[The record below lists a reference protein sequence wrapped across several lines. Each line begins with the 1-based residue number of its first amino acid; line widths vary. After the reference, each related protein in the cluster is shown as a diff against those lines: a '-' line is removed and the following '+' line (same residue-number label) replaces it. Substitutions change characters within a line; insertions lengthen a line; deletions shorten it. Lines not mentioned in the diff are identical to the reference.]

1 MQKLWVIRKQPY
13 RETSA
18 LLTVLVEDNRLLRCI
33 ARGGGKVG
41 EFKTWFGV
49 FASTKTLVN
58 L

>member
-41 EFKTWFGV
+41 EFQPWFGV
-49 FASTKTLVN
+49 LHRRR